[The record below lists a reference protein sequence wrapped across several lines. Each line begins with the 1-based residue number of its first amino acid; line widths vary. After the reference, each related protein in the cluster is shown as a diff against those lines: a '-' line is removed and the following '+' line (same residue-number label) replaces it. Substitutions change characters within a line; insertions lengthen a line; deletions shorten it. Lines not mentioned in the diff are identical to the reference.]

1 MIQISKHAEASRQLT
16 GMRGGALSPIDS
28 IGDLSIVYYLLSSIL
43 ILIFL
48 SGCGTEGKTVSA
60 VTSDLDFTLT
70 LFTPNRFLEVGDEAP
85 IVTTLRR
92 TDGSNIPVGT
102 TGEIVLNTTFGG
114 SLAPKQ
120 ITVDILENNKREFTS
135 NVTFIAVSPRT
146 RGRVEVTASF
156 LDAVTEP
163 LNFFVSLPS
172 LAEE

>member
-28 IGDLSIVYYLLSSIL
+28 IGDLSMVYYLLSW

-48 SGCGTEGKTVSA
+48 SGCGTEEKTVSA

-102 TGEIVLNTTFGG
+102 TGEIVLHTTFGG

-120 ITVDILENNKREFTS
+120 ITVDILESNKREFTS

-172 LAEE
+172 FAEE